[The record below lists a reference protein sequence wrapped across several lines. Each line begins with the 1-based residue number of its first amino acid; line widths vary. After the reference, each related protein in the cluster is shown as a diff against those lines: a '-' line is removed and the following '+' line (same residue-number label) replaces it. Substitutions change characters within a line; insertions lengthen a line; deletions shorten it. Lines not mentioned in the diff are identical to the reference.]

1 MISDNNIRKYLKL
14 INSLGLSS
22 SDRIIESSPTTL
34 IVKIKNQSLV
44 NFSSN
49 NYLGVSDDD
58 RVKHAVKKALNIYG
72 LGSGG
77 SRLMTGNSKVQLEL
91 EDKIARFKGYPSA
104 ITFATG
110 YMANLGVV
118 KSIVRPVKLDFMSSG
133 TRREDGV
140 VFSDSLNHAS
150 IVEGV
155 KLAGCEKHVYEH
167 LDSDDLEKKMTLSN
181 LKRKLIIT
189 ESIYSMDGDIVD
201 LSKIIG
207 VAKKFNSMLMVDDAH
222 GTGVLGISG
231 RGIVEYSECAKEDID
246 ILMGTFTKA
255 FGGFGGFIVGSDQM
269 INYIR
274 YSANSYIFTAP
285 IPPVIASGLI
295 ASIDIVINEPERIK
309 KLWDN
314 IYYFKKLLTEA
325 NINFLN
331 STSQI
336 VPIFIGDEKK
346 TVKTAR
352 RLLEDGYFTS
362 PVIWPAVKKS
372 EARLRV
378 TITSMHEYSHLE
390 SFVYA
395 LDKNMKVK

>member
-140 VFSDSLNHAS
+140 VFSDSLNDAT
-150 IVEGV
+150 IVE
-155 KLAGCEKHVYEH
+155 
-167 LDSDDLEKKMTLSN
+167 
-181 LKRKLIIT
+181 
-189 ESIYSMDGDIVD
+189 
-201 LSKIIG
+201 
-207 VAKKFNSMLMVDDAH
+207 
-222 GTGVLGISG
+222 
-231 RGIVEYSECAKEDID
+231 
-246 ILMGTFTKA
+246 
-255 FGGFGGFIVGSDQM
+255 
-269 INYIR
+269 
-274 YSANSYIFTAP
+274 
-285 IPPVIASGLI
+285 
-295 ASIDIVINEPERIK
+295 
-309 KLWDN
+309 
-314 IYYFKKLLTEA
+314 
-325 NINFLN
+325 
-331 STSQI
+331 
-336 VPIFIGDEKK
+336 
-346 TVKTAR
+346 
-352 RLLEDGYFTS
+352 
-362 PVIWPAVKKS
+362 
-372 EARLRV
+372 
-378 TITSMHEYSHLE
+378 
-390 SFVYA
+390 
-395 LDKNMKVK
+395 